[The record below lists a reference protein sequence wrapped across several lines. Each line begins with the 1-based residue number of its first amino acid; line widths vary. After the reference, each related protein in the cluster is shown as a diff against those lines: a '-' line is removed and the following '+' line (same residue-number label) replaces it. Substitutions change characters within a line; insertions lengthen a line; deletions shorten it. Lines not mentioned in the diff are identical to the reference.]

1 MASKMAEDMVVI
13 TKRSQI
19 DKAIKLIDENIALQQ
34 VIIFTLTKMR
44 IN

>member
-1 MASKMAEDMVVI
+1 MPEDMVVI

-19 DKAIKLIDENIALQQ
+19 DEAIKLIDENIALQQ